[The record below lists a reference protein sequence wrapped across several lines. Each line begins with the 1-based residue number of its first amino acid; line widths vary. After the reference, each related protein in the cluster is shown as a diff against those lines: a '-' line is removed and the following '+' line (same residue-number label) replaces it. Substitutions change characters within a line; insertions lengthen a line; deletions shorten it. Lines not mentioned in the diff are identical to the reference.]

1 MDIAL
6 EQILACPKC
15 KSKIEIVWEDKIK
28 IRKGIVSCSHCAT
41 TYPIDDELLDFAAKS
56 NISSSG
62 NWKLD
67 YFVDGYK
74 EMVKL
79 RDHYD
84 WARHDRVPQLVESYR
99 FPLMRGHLLEW
110 LSPKDGDI
118 ILDIGCGVGLLI
130 FQIKKIYPDKNI
142 FILGLDVVRSNIRI
156 LIDRKNREANNGI
169 LGITGYA
176 EELPILNA
184 SIDIILCSE
193 ALEHIYDKGKAVREM
208 ARVLKPG
215 GRLLIS
221 TPSKEIVRFWERF
234 FYLPR
239 LMKKIIEFR
248 PLREKPR
255 AYDKPVTK
263 KQLIN
268 LLTGSGMKIIK
279 FEQNVFLLPES
290 YYSKMPYLVSLS
302 WVRFIKSLE
311 RNLKKITSHFGISYV
326 VEAKKIY
333 ARN

>member
-41 TYPIDDELLDFAAKS
+41 AYPIDDELLDFTAKS

-74 EMVKL
+74 EMAKL

-84 WARHDRVPQLVESYR
+84 WARHDRIPQLVESYR
-99 FPLMRGHLLEW
+99 FPLMRGRLLEW

-118 ILDIGCGVGLLI
+118 ILDIGCGAGLLI

-176 EELPILNA
+176 E
-184 SIDIILCSE
+184 
-193 ALEHIYDKGKAVREM
+193 GM
-208 ARVLKPG
+208 
-215 GRLLIS
+215 
-221 TPSKEIVRFWERF
+221 
-234 FYLPR
+234 
-239 LMKKIIEFR
+239 M
-248 PLREKPR
+248 
-255 AYDKPVTK
+255 
-263 KQLIN
+263 
-268 LLTGSGMKIIK
+268 TGSGLLWHRYVLGQDIT
-279 FEQNVFLLPES
+279 FLHF
-290 YYSKMPYLVSLS
+290 LVSAAARAGS
-302 WVRFIKSLE
+302 RFPDPC
-311 RNLKKITSHFGISYV
+311 NLPLRLG
-326 VEAKKIY
+326 
-333 ARN
+333 